1 MDFQQWAQSVKI
13 FLSQVKSHQR
23 ASTADKALDN
33 QMAKMAHPMDTSWP
47 LSATPPGL
55 VQHALAPRGH
65 GGKKGDYLQVQQ
77 YGLTPP
83 PQSSYLVSR

>member
-13 FLSQVKSHQR
+13 FLSQVKSHRR
-23 ASTADKALDN
+23 ASTTDKALDN

-47 LSATPPGL
+47 LSANPPGL

-65 GGKKGDYLQVQQ
+65 GGKKGDYRFNNMDSQ
-77 YGLTPP
+77 PP
-83 PQSSYLVSR
+83 SQSSPA